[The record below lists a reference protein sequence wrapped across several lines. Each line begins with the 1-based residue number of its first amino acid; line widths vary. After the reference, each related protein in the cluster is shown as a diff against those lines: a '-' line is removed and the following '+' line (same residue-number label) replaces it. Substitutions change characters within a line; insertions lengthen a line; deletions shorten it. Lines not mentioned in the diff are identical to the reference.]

1 MAASPVWLI
10 TGATSGLGRALAQEA
25 LEAGERVAVT
35 GRDGARARALAEE
48 WGPSALGLALDV
60 ADPASVEAAVA
71 EAERWSGG
79 IDRLVNCAGGGLL
92 GAVEETDDAEVAGL
106 FETNFFGAVRTIR
119 AALPGMRARGR
130 GHIVNVG
137 SIAGRSGVPGSG
149 LYAASKAALKA
160 MSEALAA
167 EIRPFGLRVTVVEP
181 GAFRTDIAGRSRV
194 EMRRR
199 LPEYEATAG
208 RRRETV
214 RALDGRQTGDPR
226 RAAAAIRTVVA
237 AAEPPLGLI
246 LGPDAFARAVATAE
260 AALAELREW
269 RELSLS
275 TDYPD

>member
-1 MAASPVWLI
+1 MSRPPAWLI
-10 TGATSGLGRALAQEA
+10 TGATSGLGLALARA
-25 LEAGERVAVT
+25 VLDAGERVVVT
-35 GRDGARARALAEE
+35 GRDGAHARSIAGAC
-48 WGPSALGLALDV
+48 GPAALGLALDV
-60 ADPASVEAAVA
+60 AEPDSVGAAVA
-71 EAERWSGG
+71 EAESWSGG

-92 GAVEETDDAEVAGL
+92 GAIEEADDAEIARL
-106 FETNFFGAVRTIR
+106 FEANFFGAVRTVR
-119 AALPGMRARGR
+119 AVLPGMRARGR

-137 SIAGRSGVPGSG
+137 SIAGRQGVPGSG

-199 LPEYEATAG
+199 MPEYEATAG

-226 RAAAAIRTVVA
+226 RAADAILAVVA
-237 AAEPPLGLI
+237 AADPPPGLV

-260 AALAELREW
+260 AALAELRQW

-275 TDYPD
+275 TDYAE